1 MSSITLT
8 EVAEMVANISRQE
21 YVADFLKHQV
31 SKLNSRET
39 CWPQSGVSG
48 LLYLLRANLSETQS
62 WNDSFVEQGP
72 YHFNSTGNTY
82 SVDFA
87 NKEFVVN
94 GVDQDTYITLS
105 YVHLYPI
112 ILLMESSTVLCD
124 LINRPVAKK
133 TVQKW
138 ESALRVL
145 IFTPLVITGLVTG
158 IIAMGSSDHFRTEHG
173 VIGLITVVFAGF
185 VSLLYFF
192 GFFFDRRMRRTTR
205 GMRWL
210 QNVHY
215 FDMFVCQ
222 VILLLS
228 GFVLTDGFDDLSVMG
243 LCYIQIS
250 TAWAVSLGMIA
261 AFVWN
266 SAMVLM
272 TAQWFLVRRARPE
285 PVSAGPGAGIR
296 INDGRISPCYNDRI
310 PIYSPRQHLITQL
323 DKMAIKDGGKKRDKI
338 PGPKGLPVL
347 GNLFDL
353 DLNDSLTSLINIGQK
368 YAPIFS
374 LEIGGN
380 REIMICSR
388 DLLDELC
395 DETRFHKLVTG
406 GVDKLRPLAG
416 DGLFTAQHGNHDWGI
431 AHRILMPLF
440 GPLKIRE
447 MFDDMQDVSEQLCLK
462 WARLG
467 PSATID
473 VANDFTRLTLDTIAL
488 CTMGYRFNSFY
499 SNEKMHPFVDS
510 MVAALIDADKQS
522 MFPDFIGACRL
533 KSLAAFRKH
542 AAIMKS
548 TCNDLIQARR
558 KNPIEGTD
566 LLTAMMEGKDP
577 KTGEGMSDDLII
589 QNLITFLIAGHE
601 TTSGLLSFAFYY
613 LLENPRVL
621 EKARAEVDEVVGD
634 QSLNVDHLT
643 KMPYVNMILRET
655 LRLMPTA
662 PGFYVTPNKDEVIGG
677 QYSVAAN
684 EPLFCFLHLIHRDP
698 EVWGPDAEE
707 FKPERMA
714 DEFFEALPKNAW
726 KPFGNGMRGC
736 IGREFA
742 WQEAKLIT
750 VMILQNFDLTKADPS
765 YKLKVKQ
772 SLTIKPDGF
781 NMYARLCNDRKVS
794 GLFKAPSLSS
804 QQPSLSSRQSINPIN
819 AKDLKPISIFY
830 GSNTGT
836 CEALAQKLS
845 ADCVASGFMPSKPL
859 PLDMATNNLSKD
871 GPNILLA
878 ASYDGRPSDNAQEFT
893 KWAESLKPGAL
904 KGVQFA
910 VFGCGHKDWVSTYFK
925 IPKILDKCLADAGAE
940 RLAEIGLTDASTGR
954 LYSDF
959 DDWENQK
966 LFAELSKRQGV
977 TPIDDSHLELNVTVI
992 QSQNND
998 MGGNFKRAE
1007 VIENTLLTHP
1017 GVSRK
1022 HSLLLKLPEDMEYTP
1037 GDHVLVLPKNP
1048 PQLVEQA
1055 MSCFR
1060 VDSDTALTIS
1070 SKRPTFLPTDTPILI
1085 SSLLSSLVELSQT
1098 VSRTSLKRLADFAG
1112 DDETKACVERLAADD
1127 YTVGVEEKRMS
1138 ILDILRKYP
1147 SINMPLSTF
1156 LSMLPQMRPR
1166 TYSFASA
1173 PEWRRGHGMLLFS
1186 VVEAEE
1192 GSLSR
1197 PGGLATNYM
1206 ARLRHGDSILV
1217 EPRPCRPEL
1226 RTTMMIPEPKVPI
1239 IMIAVGAGLA
1249 PFLGYLQKRC
1259 LQSQKDQCNEL
1270 PPCTLFFGCRG
1281 AKMDDICRDQLDEYS
1296 RAGVV
1301 SVHRAYS
1308 RDPDAECKYVQ
1319 GLLKKHSE
1327 TLVKQWAQGAIVMVC
1342 SGKKVSDGVVDVLS
1356 PILFAEEK
1364 RSGMTT
1370 ADGVDVWRKNV
1381 PKERMIL
1388 EVFG

>member
-1 MSSITLT
+1 
-8 EVAEMVANISRQE
+8 
-21 YVADFLKHQV
+21 
-31 SKLNSRET
+31 
-39 CWPQSGVSG
+39 
-48 LLYLLRANLSETQS
+48 
-62 WNDSFVEQGP
+62 
-72 YHFNSTGNTY
+72 
-82 SVDFA
+82 
-87 NKEFVVN
+87 
-94 GVDQDTYITLS
+94 
-105 YVHLYPI
+105 
-112 ILLMESSTVLCD
+112 
-124 LINRPVAKK
+124 
-133 TVQKW
+133 
-138 ESALRVL
+138 
-145 IFTPLVITGLVTG
+145 
-158 IIAMGSSDHFRTEHG
+158 
-173 VIGLITVVFAGF
+173 
-185 VSLLYFF
+185 
-192 GFFFDRRMRRTTR
+192 
-205 GMRWL
+205 
-210 QNVHY
+210 
-215 FDMFVCQ
+215 
-222 VILLLS
+222 
-228 GFVLTDGFDDLSVMG
+228 
-243 LCYIQIS
+243 
-250 TAWAVSLGMIA
+250 
-261 AFVWN
+261 
-266 SAMVLM
+266 
-272 TAQWFLVRRARPE
+272 
-285 PVSAGPGAGIR
+285 
-296 INDGRISPCYNDRI
+296 
-310 PIYSPRQHLITQL
+310 
-323 DKMAIKDGGKKRDKI
+323 MAIKDGGKKSGQI

-353 DLNDSLTSLINIGQK
+353 DLSDSLTSLINIGQK

-374 LEIGGN
+374 LELGGH
-380 REIMICSR
+380 REVMICSR

-395 DETRFHKLVTG
+395 DETRFHKIVTG

-499 SNEKMHPFVDS
+499 SNDKMHPFVDS

-522 MFPDFIGACRL
+522 MFPDFIGACRVKAL
-533 KSLAAFRKH
+533 SAFRKH
-542 AAIMKS
+542 AAIMKG
-548 TCNDLIQARR
+548 TCNELIQERR

-577 KTGEGMSDDLII
+577 KTGEGMSDDLIV

-613 LLENPRVL
+613 LLENPHTL

-634 QSLNVDHLT
+634 QALNVDHLT

-662 PGFYVTPNKDEVIGG
+662 PGFYVTPHKDEIIGG
-677 QYSVAAN
+677 KYAVPAN
-684 EPLFCFLHLIHRDP
+684 ESLFCFLHLIHRDP
-698 EVWGPDAEE
+698 KVWGADAEE
-707 FKPERMA
+707 FRPERMA

-750 VMILQNFDLTKADPS
+750 VMILQNFELSKADPS
-765 YKLKVKQ
+765 YKLKIKQ

-781 NMYARLCNDRKVS
+781 NMHAKLRNDRKVS

-804 QQPSLSSRQSINPIN
+804 QQPSLSSRQSINAIN

-859 PLDMATNNLSKD
+859 PLDMATKNLSKD

-878 ASYDGRPSDNAQEFT
+878 ASYDGRPSDNAEEFT
-893 KWAESLKPGAL
+893 KWAESLKPGEL
-904 KGVQFA
+904 EGVQFA

-940 RLAEIGLTDASTGR
+940 RLVEIGLTDASTGR

-966 LFAELSKRQGV
+966 LFTELSKRQGV

-992 QSQNND
+992 QPQNND

-1007 VIENTLLTHP
+1007 VVENTLLTYP

-1022 HSLLLKLPEDMEYTP
+1022 HSLLLKLPKDMEYTP

-1055 MSCFR
+1055 MSCFG

-1098 VSRTSLKRLADFAG
+1098 VSRTSLKRLADFA
-1112 DDETKACVERLAADD
+1112 DDDDTKACVERIAGDD
-1127 YTVGVEEKRMS
+1127 YTVEVEEQRMS
-1138 ILDILRKYP
+1138 LLDILRKYP
-1147 SINMPLSTF
+1147 GINMPLSTF

-1173 PEWRRGHGMLLFS
+1173 PEWKQGHGMLLFS

-1192 GSLSR
+1192 GTVSR

-1206 ARLRHGDSILV
+1206 AQLRQGDSILV

-1226 RTTMMIPEPKVPI
+1226 RTTMMLPEPKVPI

-1249 PFLGYLQKRC
+1249 PFLGYLQKRF
-1259 LQSQKDQCNEL
+1259 LQAQSQRTAL
-1270 PPCTLFFGCRG
+1270 PPCTLLFGCRG
-1281 AKMDDICRDQLDEYS
+1281 AKMDDICRAQLDEYS

-1308 RDPDAECKYVQ
+1308 RDPDSQCKYVQ
-1319 GLLKKHSE
+1319 GLVTKHSE
-1327 TLVKQWAQGAIVMVC
+1327 TLAKQWAQGAIVMVC
-1342 SGKKVSDGVVDVLS
+1342 SGKKVSDGVMNVLS

-1364 RSGMTT
+1364 RSGMTG
-1370 ADGVDVWRKNV
+1370 AESVDVWRQNV

>member
-1 MSSITLT
+1 
-8 EVAEMVANISRQE
+8 
-21 YVADFLKHQV
+21 
-31 SKLNSRET
+31 
-39 CWPQSGVSG
+39 
-48 LLYLLRANLSETQS
+48 
-62 WNDSFVEQGP
+62 
-72 YHFNSTGNTY
+72 
-82 SVDFA
+82 
-87 NKEFVVN
+87 
-94 GVDQDTYITLS
+94 
-105 YVHLYPI
+105 
-112 ILLMESSTVLCD
+112 
-124 LINRPVAKK
+124 
-133 TVQKW
+133 
-138 ESALRVL
+138 
-145 IFTPLVITGLVTG
+145 
-158 IIAMGSSDHFRTEHG
+158 
-173 VIGLITVVFAGF
+173 
-185 VSLLYFF
+185 
-192 GFFFDRRMRRTTR
+192 
-205 GMRWL
+205 
-210 QNVHY
+210 
-215 FDMFVCQ
+215 
-222 VILLLS
+222 
-228 GFVLTDGFDDLSVMG
+228 
-243 LCYIQIS
+243 
-250 TAWAVSLGMIA
+250 
-261 AFVWN
+261 
-266 SAMVLM
+266 
-272 TAQWFLVRRARPE
+272 
-285 PVSAGPGAGIR
+285 
-296 INDGRISPCYNDRI
+296 
-310 PIYSPRQHLITQL
+310 
-323 DKMAIKDGGKKRDKI
+323 MAIKDGGKKHGQI
-338 PGPKGLPVL
+338 PGPKGSLPVL

-353 DLNDSLTSLINIGQK
+353 DLNDSLTSLINMGQK

-374 LEIGGN
+374 LELAGH
-380 REIMICSR
+380 REIMVCSR

-406 GVDKLRPLAG
+406 GVHKLRPLAG
-416 DGLFTAQHGNHDWGI
+416 DGLFTAQHGNHEWGI

-440 GPLKIRE
+440 GPLKIRD

-510 MVAALIDADKQS
+510 MVAALIDADKQA
-522 MFPDFIGACRL
+522 MFPDFIGACRV
-533 KSLAAFRKH
+533 KALAAFRKH
-542 AAIMKS
+542 TAVMKD

-558 KNPIEGTD
+558 RNPVQGTD

-613 LLENPRVL
+613 LLENPRTL

-634 QSLNVDHLT
+634 QSLNVDHLA
-643 KMPYVNMILRET
+643 KMPYVNMVLRET

-662 PGFYVTPNKDEVIGG
+662 PGFYVTPEKDEVIGG

-684 EPLFCFLHLIHRDP
+684 EPLFCFLHLVHRDP
-698 EVWGPDAEE
+698 KVWGPDAEE

-714 DEFFEALPKNAW
+714 DEVFEALPKNAW

-750 VMILQNFDLTKADPS
+750 VMILQNFDLSKADPS
-765 YKLKVKQ
+765 YKLKIKQ

-781 NMYARLCNDRKVS
+781 NMNAKLRNDRKVS

-845 ADCVASGFMPSKPL
+845 ADSVASGFMPSKPL

-893 KWAESLKPGAL
+893 KWAESLKPGQL
-904 KGVQFA
+904 EGIQFA

-925 IPKILDKCLADAGAE
+925 IPKILDKCLADAGAD
-940 RLAEIGLTDASTGR
+940 RLVEMGLTDASNGR

-977 TPIDDSHLELNVTVI
+977 TQVDDSHLELNVTVI
-992 QSQNND
+992 KPQNND
-998 MGGNFKRAE
+998 MGGNFRRAE

-1022 HSLLLKLPEDMEYTP
+1022 HSLLLKLPKDMEYTP

-1048 PQLVEQA
+1048 PHLVEKA
-1055 MSCFR
+1055 MSCFG

-1070 SKRPTFLPTDTPILI
+1070 SKRPTFLPTDTPVLT

-1112 DDETKACVERLAADD
+1112 DDKTKACVERLAGDA
-1127 YTVGVEEKRMS
+1127 YTSEVEEQRLS

-1173 PEWRRGHGMLLFS
+1173 PEWKQGHGMLLFS

-1192 GSLSR
+1192 GPVARLD
-1197 PGGLATNYM
+1197 GLATNYM
-1206 ARLRHGDSILV
+1206 AQLRRGDYVLV

-1226 RTTMMIPEPKVPI
+1226 RMTMMIPEPKVPI

-1249 PFLGYLQKRC
+1249 PFLGYLQKRF
-1259 LQSQKDQCNEL
+1259 LQLQQNQRTEL
-1270 PPCTLFFGCRG
+1270 PPCTLLFGCRG
-1281 AKMDDICRDQLDEYS
+1281 PKMDDICRDQLDDYS

-1319 GLLKKHSE
+1319 GLVKKHGE
-1327 TLVKQWAQGAIVMVC
+1327 TLAKQWAQGAIVMVC
-1342 SGKKVSDGVVDVLS
+1342 SGKKVSDGVMDVLS

-1364 RSGMTT
+1364 RTGMTT
-1370 ADGVDVWRKNV
+1370 ADGVDVWKHNV
-1381 PKERMIL
+1381 PKGRMIL

>member
-1 MSSITLT
+1 MSAITLV
-8 EVAEMVANISRQE
+8 EIAEMVANVSRQE

-31 SKLNSRET
+31 SRLYSRET

-62 WNDSFVEQGP
+62 WNNSYIEHGP

-82 SVDFA
+82 TVDFA
-87 NKEFVVN
+87 KKEFIVN
-94 GVDQDTYITLS
+94 GVDQDSYITLS
-105 YVHLYPI
+105 YVHGLSMIIAFFLVYPI

-124 LINRPVAKK
+124 LINRPVAKI

-138 ESALRVL
+138 ESALRILV
-145 IFTPLVITGLVTG
+145 FTPLVIAGLVTG
-158 IIAMGSSDHFRTEHG
+158 ILGMGSSDHFRTEHG
-173 VIGLITVVFAGF
+173 VIGVITVVFAGF
-185 VSLLYFF
+185 VSILYFF
-192 GFFFDRRMRRTTR
+192 GFCFDNRMRRTAR

-210 QNVHY
+210 QNAHY

-222 VILLLS
+222 VILMLS
-228 GFVLTDGFDDLSVMG
+228 GFVLTNGFDDLSVMG
-243 LCYIQIS
+243 LCYIEIS
-250 TAWAVSLGMIA
+250 TAGAVSLGMIA
-261 AFVWN
+261 AFPLFQQPSSN
-266 SAMVLM
+266 ITSQDN
-272 TAQWFLVRRARPE
+272 TT
-285 PVSAGPGAGIR
+285 
-296 INDGRISPCYNDRI
+296 
-310 PIYSPRQHLITQL
+310 QHSTTTQL
-323 DKMAIKDGGKKRDKI
+323 DKMAIKDGGKKLSQI

-347 GNLFDL
+347 GNLFDI
-353 DLNDSLTSLINIGQK
+353 DLNNSLTSLINIGQK

-374 LEIGGN
+374 LEFGGE
-380 REIMICSR
+380 REVMVCSR
-388 DLLDELC
+388 DLLEELC
-395 DETRFHKLVTG
+395 DETRFHKVVTG

-416 DGLFTAQHGNHDWGI
+416 DGLFTAQHGSHDWGI

-522 MFPDFIGACRL
+522 AFPDFIGACRV
-533 KSLAAFRKH
+533 KALAAFRKH
-542 AAIMKS
+542 AASMKG
-548 TCNDLIQARR
+548 TCNELIQERR
-558 KNPIEGTD
+558 KSPVEGTD
-566 LLTAMMEGKDP
+566 MLTAMMEGKDP
-577 KTGEGMSDDLII
+577 KTGEGMSDGLIV

-613 LLENPRVL
+613 LLENPRTL

-662 PGFYVTPNKDEVIGG
+662 PGFHVTPYKDEIIGG
-677 QYSVAAN
+677 QYAVPAN

-698 EVWGPDAEE
+698 KVWGADAEE
-707 FKPERMA
+707 FRPERMA

-750 VMILQNFDLTKADPS
+750 VMILQNFDLSKADPS
-765 YKLKVKQ
+765 YKLKIKQ

-781 NMYARLCNDRKVS
+781 NIHAKLRNDRKVS

-804 QQPSLSSRQSINPIN
+804 QQPSLFSRQSINPID

-859 PLDMATNNLSKD
+859 PLDMATKNLSKD

-878 ASYDGRPSDNAQEFT
+878 ASYDGRPSDNAEEFT
-893 KWAESLKPGAL
+893 KWAESLKPGEL
-904 KGVQFA
+904 EGVQFA

-940 RLAEIGLTDASTGR
+940 RLVEIGLTDASTGR

-992 QSQNND
+992 QPQNND

-1007 VIENTLLTHP
+1007 VVENTLLTYP

-1022 HSLLLKLPEDMEYTP
+1022 HSLLLKLPKDMEYTP
-1037 GDHVLVLPKNP
+1037 GDHVLVLPKNS

-1055 MSCFR
+1055 MSCFG

-1070 SKRPTFLPTDTPILI
+1070 SQRPTFLPTDTPILV

-1098 VSRTSLKRLADFAG
+1098 VSRTSLKRLADFA
-1112 DDETKACVERLAADD
+1112 DDDDTKACVERIAGDD
-1127 YTVGVEEKRMS
+1127 YTVEVEEQRMS
-1138 ILDILRKYP
+1138 LLDILRKYP
-1147 SINMPLSTF
+1147 AINMPLSTF

-1173 PEWRRGHGMLLFS
+1173 PEWKQGHGMLLFS

-1192 GSLSR
+1192 GTVSR

-1206 ARLRHGDSILV
+1206 AQLRRGDSILV
-1217 EPRPCRPEL
+1217 ELRPCRPEL
-1226 RTTMMIPEPKVPI
+1226 RTTMMLPEPKVPI

-1249 PFLGYLQKRC
+1249 PFLGYLQKRF
-1259 LQSQKDQCNEL
+1259 LQAQNQHTAL
-1270 PPCTLFFGCRG
+1270 PPCTLLFGCRG

-1308 RDPDAECKYVQ
+1308 RDLDSQCKYVQ
-1319 GLLKKHSE
+1319 GLITKHGE
-1327 TLVKQWAQGAIVMVC
+1327 TLAKQWAQGAIVMVC
-1342 SGKKVSDGVVDVLS
+1342 SGKKVSDGVMNVLS

-1364 RSGMTT
+1364 RSGMTG
-1370 ADGVDVWRKNV
+1370 ADSVDVWRQNV